1 MNLRKTIF
9 SSGIANTFEWYDYIL
24 FAHFAPILGSKF
36 FPDGDPTAPLL
47 NAFTLFAA
55 GYFMRPFG
63 GIFFGVLGD
72 RFGRRA
78 SLSASIMCMSIPTM
92 AIGFLPTYES
102 IGITATILMTV
113 ARMIQGLS
121 MGGALTG
128 SISFSIEHSPI
139 NRRGLIGSISMSSI
153 CIGILLGSLVAY
165 SIKSIM
171 LPENFISFGW
181 RIPFLLGIFI
191 IIAGFY
197 IRKNTTETPFFEEI
211 KQDGQIATSPIKEAL
226 KSHWFDMMIGICIN
240 ATGSVVFYTQAI
252 YLMNFLKINRGFE
265 DSVVNNMLNISYI
278 VMAVVTILVG
288 WLSDII
294 GRRKIYIV
302 NLGIISSSCFFLM
315 QILESGDLNTVMAAQ
330 IFLAILAAAYI
341 GPEPALQAS
350 FYHTRIRNTAL
361 SLSYNIATSIF
372 GGTTPLVLAYL
383 FQETGTVISSA
394 YYILVCSIISMIGLY
409 FYKNRMKEDD
419 NIMMDKDVKRNF
431 SN

>member
-1 MNLRKTIF
+1 MSTKKTIL

-24 FAHFAPILGSKF
+24 FAHFAPILGRKF
-36 FPDGDPTAPLL
+36 FPDDDPTAPLL

-63 GIFFGVLGD
+63 GVFFGVLGD
-72 RFGRRA
+72 KFGRRA
-78 SLSASIMCMSIPTM
+78 SLSASIMCMSVPTM

-128 SISFSIEHSPI
+128 SISFSIEHAPK
-139 NRRGLIGSISMSSI
+139 NHRGLIGSIAMSSI
-153 CIGILLGSLVAY
+153 CLGILLGSIVIY
-165 SIKSIM
+165 GIKLCMSS
-171 LPENFISFGW
+171 EEFYNFGW

-191 IIAGFY
+191 IIAGYY
-197 IRKNTTETPFFEEI
+197 IRRNTKETPLFEEI
-211 KQDGQIATSPIKEAL
+211 KQDGQISSSPIREVL
-226 KSHWFDMMIGICIN
+226 KNHWFDMIISICIN
-240 ATGSVVFYTQAI
+240 STGSVVFYTQAI
-252 YLMNFLKINRGFE
+252 YLMNFLKENRGFPALE
-265 DSVVNNMLNISYI
+265 VDNMLNISYI
-278 VMAVVTILVG
+278 IMAFVTLFVG

-294 GRRKIYIV
+294 GRSRIYII
-302 NLGIISSSCFFLM
+302 NLGVIASSCFFIM
-315 QILESGDLNTVMAAQ
+315 RVFESGDIDSVMIMQ

-350 FYHTRIRNTAL
+350 FYPTRVRNTAL

-372 GGTTPLVLAYL
+372 GGTTPLVLVYL
-383 FQETGTVISSA
+383 LQVTGTVVSWA
-394 YYILVCSIISMIGLY
+394 YYILGCSVISMVALY

-419 NIMMDKDVKRNF
+419 DIIRDKNVRTNF
-431 SN
+431 